1 MFLIGGIQ
9 ENKKIIEKVLYNFGS
24 RKLDNFRINVKIKS
38 KKEIRQKILIE
49 DFSEW
54 DKSFGRV
61 CEVLWPLIFALQM
74 IGAGTWELF
83 KFVWEKLMDE
93 II

>member
-1 MFLIGGIQ
+1 
-9 ENKKIIEKVLYNFGS
+9 
-24 RKLDNFRINVKIKS
+24 
-38 KKEIRQKILIE
+38 LIE

>member
-24 RKLDNFRINVKIKS
+24 RNLDNFRINVKIKS

-49 DFSEW
+49 DFSE
-54 DKSFGRV
+54 
-61 CEVLWPLIFALQM
+61 
-74 IGAGTWELF
+74 
-83 KFVWEKLMDE
+83 
-93 II
+93 